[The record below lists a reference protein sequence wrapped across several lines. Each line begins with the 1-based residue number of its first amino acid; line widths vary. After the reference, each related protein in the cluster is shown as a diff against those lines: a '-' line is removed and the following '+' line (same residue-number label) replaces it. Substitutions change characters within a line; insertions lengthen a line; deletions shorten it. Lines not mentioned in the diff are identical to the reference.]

1 MAMADF
7 KAAWLTPRAADQMEP
22 VLKQKN
28 RLAAVSP
35 KSDQVF

>member
-7 KAAWLTPRAADQMEP
+7 KAAWLTPRAADQ
-22 VLKQKN
+22 VLNQKD

-35 KSDQVF
+35 ISDQVF